1 MIHVTILKAGHQY
14 KGFICVGHAGYA
26 REGYDIICSA
36 VSALT
41 INTIN
46 SLEQFTEDDFE
57 AEQSEDG
64 GYLKLTISDHASEK
78 AELLMKSLVLGL
90 QTVEEEYGR
99 EFLTMETRELPCETE

>member
-57 AEQSEDG
+57 AEQ
-64 GYLKLTISDHASEK
+64 ASEK